1 MATISDVS
9 TAPLS
14 GQNYIDAL
22 LNTSPQW
29 NYLTPAGNTIRYTFS
44 TTGHPSD
51 PDILSTPLA
60 FSAAQQAATRTAMA
74 YLSQVTGINFVETS
88 NASLAQVHLA
98 NANIDGA
105 NTAGICMSSSEYG
118 FLQGSQTI
126 TSYEASSYIYLDNV
140 EWGTENANPT
150 PGGQGYETLL
160 HELGHMLGLGHPFD
174 GDIRLPTATDNTN
187 YTIMSYT
194 HVGADRS
201 TFSEYDIAAL
211 KWLYGEDGLGGALGI
226 GSATGARYLAG
237 TGVADQLTG
246 TAFND
251 MLEGSGGND
260 ILNGGAGTDTAR
272 YSGARAAYAVAQLG
286 IGSWSVTGAEGTDT
300 LSNIELLRFSD
311 TTLTLNN
318 VDTTAPAAPTLV
330 VTKEGTAAASGNRPV
345 FSGVTEAGAQVE
357 VFNGAT
363 SLGTAAANASGAWSL
378 TPVALANGAY
388 SVTARATDAAGN
400 ASAASAAQS
409 LTVSS
414 ARNLGGTTGTD
425 TFTAS
430 AGNNHID
437 GGAGTDTVVYG
448 GARADFTIVKSGAGY
463 TVTDNVGAGGTD
475 VLLADERIRFSD
487 KTVGIDID
495 GVGGQAYRIYQAAF
509 DRTPDQ
515 AGLGYWIKAMDQG
528 TSLRDVAASFVAGAE
543 FAALYGGSNPS
554 NLTFVTKLYNNVLHR
569 APELDGLNYW
579 LGILDNNQ
587 LGKAEVLAYFSEGAE
602 NQALVIGSITNG
614 FEYIPFAG

>member
-1 MATISDVS
+1 MATITEVVNA
-9 TAPLS
+9 TLS

-22 LNTSPQW
+22 LNASPQW

-44 TTGHPSD
+44 TADQPSD
-51 PDILSTPLA
+51 SDILSTPLA

-74 YLSQVTGINFVETS
+74 YLSQVTGISFVETS

-98 NANIDGA
+98 NANIAGA
-105 NTAGICMSSSEYG
+105 STSGVCMSSSEYG
-118 FLQGSQTI
+118 YMQGSQTV
-126 TSYEASSYIYLDNV
+126 TSYDADSYIYLDNA
-140 EWGTENANPT
+140 EWASDNANLA

-174 GDIRLPTATDNTN
+174 GDIRLPAATDNTN

-194 HVGADRS
+194 HVGAERS

-211 KWLYGEDGLGGALGI
+211 KWLYGEDGLGGALGV

-237 TGVADQLTG
+237 TSVADVLTG

-251 MLEGSGGND
+251 TLEGVGGND

-272 YSGARAAYAVAQLG
+272 YSGARSAYAVAQLG
-286 IGSWSVTGAEGTDT
+286 VASWTVTGAEGTDT

-311 TTLTLNN
+311 TTLSLNN

-330 VTKEGTAAASGNRPV
+330 IAKEGTAAASGNSPV
-345 FSGVTEAGAQVE
+345 FSGVTEAGAKVE
-357 VFNGAT
+357 VFNGGT
-363 SLGTAAANASGAWSL
+363 SLGTATANASGAWSL
-378 TPVALANGAY
+378 APAALANGSY
-388 SVTARATDAAGN
+388 SVSARATDTAGN
-400 ASAASAAQS
+400 ASAASAAQA

-414 ARNLGGTTGTD
+414 ARNLSGTNGAD
-425 TFTAS
+425 TLTAS

-448 GARADFTIVKSGAGY
+448 GARANFTIAKSGAGY
-463 TVTDNVGAGGTD
+463 TVTDNAGGGGTD
-475 VLLADERIRFSD
+475 VLVADERIRFSD

-495 GVGGQAYRIYQAAF
+495 GAGGQAYRIYQAAF
-509 DRTPDQ
+509 DRTPDL

-528 TSLRDVAASFVAGAE
+528 ASLRDVAASFVASPE
-543 FAALYGGSNPS
+543 FATLYGGNNPS

-569 APELDGLNYW
+569 APELAGLQYW
-579 LGILDNNQ
+579 LDILDNNQ

-614 FEYIPFAG
+614 FEYTPYAG